1 MTSGHTRSSN
11 RPGFSSA
18 DRYVS
23 IAGIARVAHD
33 PAKVEQLWSPDA
45 QGWFP
50 GGPTDPDLALLAVE
64 IRHAKYWDVEESRMK
79 QLFNMAKV
87 ALTGEQPSHMSGHKE
102 VNMT

>member
-1 MTSGHTRSSN
+1 M
-11 RPGFSSA
+11 
-18 DRYVS
+18 
-23 IAGIARVAHD
+23 AHD

-79 QLFNMAKV
+79 QLFNMAKA
-87 ALTGEQPSHMSGHKE
+87 ALTGEHPPHMSGHEE
-102 VNMT
+102 VNMTRHASCAVGSARLRGYDEKPARLGREFEA